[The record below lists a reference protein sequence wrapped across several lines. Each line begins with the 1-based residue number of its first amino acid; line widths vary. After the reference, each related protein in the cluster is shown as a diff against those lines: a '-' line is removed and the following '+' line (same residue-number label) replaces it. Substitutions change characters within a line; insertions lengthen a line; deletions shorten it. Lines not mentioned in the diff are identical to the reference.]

1 MTYRALNYSLKVWL
15 TSVLIAPIMLF
26 MFLVIETYLQP
37 STHGLTYSNTGWYL
51 TFYITI
57 VLYELMFLALTMLI
71 FWGFVEVS
79 IIFNI
84 TPLLRKLL
92 IFLIGVSLSIGTSA
106 LLQSPFIIDDF
117 FFVAMICNT
126 ICIGLGCWLY
136 KF

>member
-1 MTYRALNYSLKVWL
+1 MQLIKYLNLIAIKSINIKMTYRALNYSLKVWL

-51 TFYITI
+51 T
-57 VLYELMFLALTMLI
+57 